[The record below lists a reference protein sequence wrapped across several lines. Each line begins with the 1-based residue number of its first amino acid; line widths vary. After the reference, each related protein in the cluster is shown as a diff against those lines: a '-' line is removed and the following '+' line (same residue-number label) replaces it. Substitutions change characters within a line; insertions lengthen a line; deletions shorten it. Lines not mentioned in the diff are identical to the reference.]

1 MSQVLLR
8 FSSSQVLLQCFLW
21 YSLSFWLSKVA
32 APTSDSWLDAV
43 GALIVSWPRETK
55 LQSKHIPK
63 GRKVIRSCFLS
74 IYKISSLAA
83 GWPKCS
89 DSLGLLPGA
98 FASKHLQTG
107 KKGKDGKA
115 LMVLP
120 ITHPNK
126 GVKHC
131 IVQER
136 KDRQRVLEETRHA
149 VFCDTCCT
157 DVCCKQYQM
166 CKWMQMPIATCWN
179 SCPAARLGNW
189 SARSTWFR
197 HRTMQMQHC
206 NRSCGTTVISIDPS
220 NSKGMELVHILDSF
234 RQLSRIAVSPRLWHV
249 KGIARSAA

>member
-1 MSQVLLR
+1 MHKSKFPIVQCKPELRKMSQVWLR

-21 YSLSFWLSKVA
+21 SLSFWLSKVA
-32 APTSDSWLDAV
+32 APTWDSLLDAV

-74 IYKISSLAA
+74 IYKIWSLAA
-83 GWPKCS
+83 GWPKSS
-89 DSLGLLPGA
+89 DTLGLLPGA

-149 VFCDTCCT
+149 VFCDAFCT
-157 DVCCKQYQM
+157 DVYCKQYQM
-166 CKWMQMPIATCWN
+166 RKWMQMPIATCWN

-189 SARSTWFR
+189 SAKVHMLSAPHNADAALQSQVW
-197 HRTMQMQHC
+197 HHC
-206 NRSCGTTVISIDPS
+206 DFNRPFEFKRD
-220 NSKGMELVHILDSF
+220 
-234 RQLSRIAVSPRLWHV
+234 
-249 KGIARSAA
+249 GIGSYSW